1 MPGTADKPPKPVDL
15 RAGHDEPDH
24 VEPRAPEIARLK
36 VEIDEVMPAVVRRVE
51 VPVTIRLDDLH
62 FVLQIAI
69 GWQNCHPFEF
79 RAGEIDPDSKTSDS
93 KTLASETSDSKRWGL
108 LDRDDP
114 DSGLLAAETATLA
127 DILALRSAFHY
138 DYVYGEDWAHTV
150 TLEQIAP
157 ALAGASY
164 PRLVSAQGRCPPADI
179 GGPEGYET
187 FLQAIADPGHLHHDG
202 MIEWDDPDFDPD
214 IVNEAAI
221 RANLANLGKYLGR
234 RKL

>member
-24 VEPRAPEIARLK
+24 VAPRAAEIARLK
-36 VEIDEVMPAVVRRVE
+36 VEIDEVTPAVVRRVE

-62 FVLQIAI
+62 FVLQVAI

-79 RAGEIDPDSKTSDS
+79 RVGDTDPD
-93 KTLASETSDSKRWGL
+93 AKRWGL

-164 PRLVSAQGRCPPADI
+164 PRLASAQGRCPPADI

-234 RKL
+234 RKVGQPKL